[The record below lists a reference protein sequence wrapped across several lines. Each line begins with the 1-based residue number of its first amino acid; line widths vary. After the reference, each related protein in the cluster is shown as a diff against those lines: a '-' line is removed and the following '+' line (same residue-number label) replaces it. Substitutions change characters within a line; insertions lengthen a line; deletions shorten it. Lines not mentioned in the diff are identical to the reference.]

1 MASLLEELV
10 EEGVVKG
17 ENLALDAT
25 FIKAWSRRDPADDS
39 RGLSDPDARVGR
51 DGKTYDLGY
60 KAHLALDVESDMPV
74 AAVVASANENEKKHA
89 EELIEKASLVVEGVK
104 NVVADSQYSS
114 EKIRGLVEEHGDEP
128 VIPYMS
134 SHRRGEPVL
143 RVDRFF
149 RVSGPEEERRIY
161 GLGRASVERVNSR
174 LDLVGLGGLRLRGL
188 KNVAV
193 QLLLC
198 LIVMLI
204 VAVAAVRLSRPWKA
218 RSLSSFWW

>member
-1 MASLLEELV
+1 VAV
-10 EEGVVKG
+10 
-17 ENLALDAT
+17 
-25 FIKAWSRRDPADDS
+25 
-39 RGLSDPDARVGR
+39 
-51 DGKTYDLGY
+51 
-60 KAHLALDVESDMPV
+60 DVESDMPV

-89 EELIEKASLVVEGVK
+89 EELIEKASLVVEVVK

-114 EKIRGLVEEHGDEP
+114 EKVRGFVEELGAEP

-134 SHRRGEPVL
+134 NHKRGEMVL

-149 RVSGPEEERRIY
+149 RVSGPKEERRIY
-161 GLGRASVERVNSR
+161 GLGRASVERVNAK
-174 LDLVGLGGLRLRGL
+174 LDLVGLGGLKLRGL

-193 QLLLC
+193 HVLLC

-204 VAVAAVRLSRPWKA
+204 VAVAAVRLGRPWKA